1 MYIHPFIAGVIFTV
15 LAEILLVI
23 VAVIISNR
31 KESKKK

>member
-1 MYIHPFIAGVIFTV
+1 MYIHPFIAGVIFTL

-23 VAVIISNR
+23 VAVVISNR

>member
-1 MYIHPFIAGVIFTV
+1 MYIHPFIAGVIFTL

-23 VAVIISNR
+23 IAVVISNR

>member
-1 MYIHPFIAGVIFTV
+1 MYIHPFFAGVIFTL

>member
-1 MYIHPFIAGVIFTV
+1 MYIHPFIAGVIFTL